1 MLNKVYSIK
10 NCNLRIECD
19 NLEVFK
25 RLENWMSMFDETLN
39 TAENYIKIQNNII
52 SVSYKDISFSSKLVI
67 SDLYPLLMNILS
79 NIINDDLNV
88 FIHSTVIS
96 KNNKGILLL
105 GDFGQGKTT
114 LSLFAQEYGYIIDSA
129 DYSWLEIKQDK
140 LYLKKGSLY
149 IKNDNDG
156 YLLQAY
162 NSKVQ
167 IVKIAFLYGLCD
179 NGQFSESLINN
190 KQHLIKK
197 LFPFVNWHSNLPLM
211 FDEIELK
218 SNNHFIKLFLAK
230 IVEYDISFSIV
241 RGDLLSVVNNFNNFL
256 FNINDEYDLLFIKGL
271 EHQDKE
277 LLKKI
282 PKADCHVH
290 GALGCKNFKNL
301 YIFDR
306 FDGYKEMKENIN
318 KFINPSI
325 KNESDYFSFLYHT
338 VMTAIDE
345 GVSILEM
352 SIDIR
357 YYDYFHS
364 LNSFLER
371 LETLKDKRII
381 LKFDIGI
388 SKSTKPDKFQII
400 FEMIKSHF
408 FSGIDL
414 YGDDSNEDFEK
425 FLPVYKCAK
434 KYHLK
439 RKVHVGEFLNSSH
452 ISKALV
458 LNPIDIQHGINIINE
473 KNVNFN
479 NLKFN
484 VSLSSNYKLGSIKEL
499 SLHPIFE
506 MYNKGM
512 KVSLNTDDIL
522 LFGNDI
528 NDEYLLLYNLNK
540 LSAEEINYIRK
551 NGLYF

>member
-1 MLNKVYSIK
+1 MLSKVYSIK

-19 NLEVFK
+19 NQELSK
-25 RLENWMSMFDETLN
+25 RLEKWMSMFDENNNET
-39 TAENYIKIQNNII
+39 ENYIIIQNNII
-52 SVSYKDISFSSKLVI
+52 SVSYKDINFSSKLVA

-79 NIINDDLNV
+79 NIINDDSNI
-88 FIHSTVIS
+88 FIHSAVIS

-105 GDFGQGKTT
+105 GDFGQGKTS
-114 LSLFAQEYGYIIDSA
+114 LSLFAQEYGYIINSA
-129 DYSWLEIKQDK
+129 DYSWLTIKQDK

-149 IKNDNDG
+149 IKTNNDE
-156 YLLQAY
+156 YLLQSY

-179 NGQFSESLINN
+179 KGQFSESLINN

-197 LFPFVNWHSNLPLM
+197 IFPYVNWHSNLPLM

-218 SNNHFIKLFLAK
+218 SNNHFIKQFLSR
-230 IVEYDISFSIV
+230 ISEHDISFSIV
-241 RGDLLSVVNNFNNFL
+241 RGDLLSVINNFNSFL
-256 FNINDEYDLLFIKGL
+256 FNIDSEYDLLFKKGL
-271 EHQDKE
+271 EQKDKKI
-277 LLKKI
+277 LRKI

-290 GALGCKNFKNL
+290 GALGCKNFKKL
-301 YIFDR
+301 YIFDK
-306 FDGYKEMKENIN
+306 FDGYRGMKENIN
-318 KFINPSI
+318 HFINPLI

-338 VMTAIDE
+338 VMTAINE

-357 YYDYFHS
+357 YYDYFQS
-364 LNSFLER
+364 LNSFLNR
-371 LETLKDKRII
+371 LETLKDDRII

-388 SKSTKPDKFQII
+388 SKRTKLEKFEII
-400 FEMIKSHF
+400 FEMIRSHF

-425 FLPVYKCAK
+425 FLPVYEYAK

-452 ISKALV
+452 ISKALI
-458 LNPIDIQHGINIINE
+458 LNPIDIQHGISIVNE
-473 KNVNFN
+473 KNINFN

-484 VSLSSNYKLGSIKEL
+484 ISLSSNYKLGSIKEL
-499 SLHPIFE
+499 SMHPIFE
-506 MYNKGM
+506 MYNRGM
-512 KVSLNTDDIL
+512 KVSLSTDDIL

-540 LSAEEINYIRK
+540 LSPEQINNIRK
-551 NGLYF
+551 IGLYF